1 MYRRLASLCGIMIL
15 ILVGLNIAQEV
26 LAKPISSITTIASPT
41 PTTIQVPPF
50 ENYPKFIRD
59 FLESGGDLTTLE
71 NLLRNW
77 QNITDELGGIE
88 LRDSSVGQLI
98 IIHVFRPIKD
108 GETPSDRLMIFLLK
122 NQKVQGVFDS
132 NELVRGGYIFELM
145 SERMITP
152 NQLPDVAFSDKFCGA
167 HTCYEALYIVEWDG
181 QSFVLRLNGELE
193 MPYPHYLIDVGQITA
208 VSGHEQS
215 VGAGAGR
222 AYTEIW
228 QWKGNVFTVTG
239 KIVGPPTV
247 RIHLIYDADTAF
259 EQGNFTKAITL
270 YQQAIDD
277 KSLLSQIFF
286 YPDEEVG
293 AKVISA
299 YANFKLIVTYAMQGK
314 TDKAKEHYEHLI
326 ANSPPE
332 TPGYLSVLLGQA
344 FWDNYL
350 RTNNVKLACEAA
362 ITVAETDSKITEQ
375 LYAGY
380 AFTNRIYKAADIC
393 RIPTSAN

>member
-1 MYRRLASLCGIMIL
+1 MNRRLVSLCGIMIL
-15 ILVGLNIAQEV
+15 ILVGVNVAQEV
-26 LAKPISSITTIASPT
+26 LAKPNSSITTSPT
-41 PTTIQVPPF
+41 LTATQVPPF
-50 ENYPKFIRD
+50 ENYPQFIQD

-71 NLLRNW
+71 NLLRSW

-98 IIHVFRPIKD
+98 IIHVFRPMKD
-108 GETPSDRLMIFLLK
+108 GETLSDRLMIFLLK
-122 NQKVQGVFDS
+122 NQTVQGVFDS
-132 NELVRGGYIFELM
+132 NELMRGGYIFDLM
-145 SERMITP
+145 PERVITP
-152 NQLPDVAFSDKFCGA
+152 NRLPDVAFSDRFCGA
-167 HTCYEALYIVEWDG
+167 HTCYDALYIVEWDG

-208 VSGHEQS
+208 VSGHEGS
-215 VGAGAGR
+215 AGAGAGR

-228 QWKGNVFTVTG
+228 QWNGSVFTVTE

-259 EQGNFTKAITL
+259 EQGDLTQAITL

-277 KSLLSQIFF
+277 KSLLSQTFF
-286 YPDEEVG
+286 YPDEEIG

-299 YANFKLIVTYAMQGK
+299 YANFKLIITYTMRGQ
-314 TDKAKEHYEHLI
+314 TDKAKKHYEYLI
-326 ANSPPE
+326 ASSPPE

-344 FWDNYL
+344 FWNNYL
-350 RTNNVKLACEAA
+350 RTNNVELACEAA
-362 ITVAETDSKITEQ
+362 IAVAEADSKITEQ

-380 AFTNRIYKAADIC
+380 TFTNRIYKAADIC
-393 RIPTSAN
+393 RIPILVN